1 VQKQI
6 SLRVSANGIRRKCFP
21 WVGRAFSAKASAW
34 SLPATQI
41 LFRKLFGF
49 GFYPSGN
56 WNALRISKK
65 VAPSNLEKS
74 SSMQKREN
82 LLGDDGSTQMPANSE
97 RLFCPKGHGRG
108 KPIRFKNSI
117 CRTFSLVPFCRRF
130 SVVHPPSLLPG
141 TRLRTGL
148 LEVTGRGNLS
158 EFFEEAVRIVWN
170 N

>member
-74 SSMQKREN
+74 SSMQKRERIFWEMTAQ
-82 LLGDDGSTQMPANSE
+82 LRCRPIPKDCFVQRGMGWESQFVSKTPFAGRFLWFPFAGGFLWFILHRSSQVPARE
-97 RLFCPKGHGRG
+97 PD
-108 KPIRFKNSI
+108 
-117 CRTFSLVPFCRRF
+117 SLR
-130 SVVHPPSLLPG
+130 
-141 TRLRTGL
+141 
-148 LEVTGRGNLS
+148 
-158 EFFEEAVRIVWN
+158 
-170 N
+170 